1 MVLNG
6 APPSEELLRW
16 RAEEA
21 DHVLAVDGG
30 WHALRHANLLPDVVI
45 GDFDSFDEAVRVKQ
59 EFPSIALHHV
69 ENQDRTDF
77 QKACD
82 WVKDYTQTN
91 CLTVLGGLG
100 NRSDHFLSNLF
111 AAMQVD
117 VSWVVSF
124 DDDNEWIRRVT
135 PSTPL
140 VLNGRKG
147 AIISL
152 LPLVECSGVE
162 SSGLGWEISKA
173 DFSPVTSF
181 SQSNQCK
188 TDQVTIKCAKG
199 TLFAVVPKGL

>member
-45 GDFDSFDEAVRVKQ
+45 GDFDSFEEAVRVKQ
-59 EFPSIALHHV
+59 EFPCITLHHV
-69 ENQDRTDF
+69 EDQDRTDF

-82 WVKDYTQTN
+82 WVTDYTQTN

-117 VSWVVSF
+117 ESWVLSF
-124 DDDNEWIRRVT
+124 DDDREWIRRIT

-147 AIISL
+147 ATISL
-152 LPLVECSGVE
+152 LPLVDCFGVQ
-162 SSGLGWEISKA
+162 SSGLCWEITNA
-173 DFSPVTSF
+173 NFSPATSF
-181 SQSNQCK
+181 SQSNQCE
-188 TDQVTIKCAKG
+188 TDEVRIECAKG